1 MKRSSTFLIGII
13 LLATVMLAG
22 HAAAQDCVE
31 PPAGLIAWW
40 PGEGN
45 AKDIAGGHDG
55 LILGGMGF

>member
-1 MKRSSTFLIGII
+1 MKRTSTLLVGALLIV
-13 LLATVMLAG
+13 TVMLAG

-55 LILGGMGF
+55 STASGSGS